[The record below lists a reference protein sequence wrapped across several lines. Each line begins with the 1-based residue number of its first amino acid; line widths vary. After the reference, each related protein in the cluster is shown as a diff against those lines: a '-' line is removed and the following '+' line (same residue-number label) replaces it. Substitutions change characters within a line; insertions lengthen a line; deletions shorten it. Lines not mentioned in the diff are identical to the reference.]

1 MVYVFLADGFEEIEA
16 LCPIDLMRRAEID
29 VKTVSVNPDGTV
41 TGAHGIAVKADLTV
55 SQLSPDTDEPELIM
69 LPGGMPGT
77 LNLEKNDTVIRFIK
91 NAADEKSKTIIAAI
105 CAAPSIL
112 GKLGLLSGRD
122 AVCYPGFEKYLT
134 GARVLPDKVA
144 IDSSGKYIT
153 GAGMGA
159 AMDFGLL
166 IVEALCGRD
175 TADTLKKVVIY

>member
-1 MVYVFLADGFEEIEA
+1 MVYVFLAEGFEEIEA

-29 VKTVSVNPDGTV
+29 VKTVSATEEINVV
-41 TGAHGIAVKADLTV
+41 GAHGITVKADLTA
-55 SQLSPDTDEPELIM
+55 SQVSPDTDQPELIM

-77 LNLEKNDTVIRFIK
+77 LNLEGSETVMRFIK
-91 NAADEKSKTIIAAI
+91 KAADENSNTLIAAI

-112 GKLGLLSGRD
+112 GKLGLLCGKD

-134 GARVLPDKVA
+134 GARVLPDKAA

-166 IVEALCGRD
+166 IIEALCGKEV
-175 TADTLKKVVIY
+175 ADTLKKVVIY